1 MNLKRAQ
8 RMLWLFGLFKIP
20 MIGFCRPRIE
30 QLDEEHIRISIPT
43 NMLTR
48 NHLGSMYF
56 GALAV
61 GADLAAGFH
70 VFMLAKQ
77 MKLKVSFAFKSFEGA
92 FLYRPEGRVYFEAQS
107 GALLRDMMEE
117 SSRTKE
123 RLNQKIPVSAWTREN
138 DGQKEVARFVLECS
152 VKVK

>member
-1 MNLKRAQ
+1 MNLKRAK

-30 QLDEEHIRISIPT
+30 SLDENHIRISIPT
-43 NMLTR
+43 NFLTR
-48 NHLGSMYF
+48 NHLKSMYF

-70 VFMLAKQ
+70 VFMLAEEL
-77 MKLKVSFAFKSFEGA
+77 KLKASFAFKSFQAE
-92 FLYRPEGRVYFEAQS
+92 FLYRPEGRVYFESQS
-107 GALLRDMMEE
+107 GAVVRRMLET
-117 SSRTKE
+117 SAKSGE
-123 RLNQKIPVSAWTREN
+123 RINEKIPVTAWTEN
-138 DGQKEVARFVLECS
+138 KNGKTEVAQFVLECS